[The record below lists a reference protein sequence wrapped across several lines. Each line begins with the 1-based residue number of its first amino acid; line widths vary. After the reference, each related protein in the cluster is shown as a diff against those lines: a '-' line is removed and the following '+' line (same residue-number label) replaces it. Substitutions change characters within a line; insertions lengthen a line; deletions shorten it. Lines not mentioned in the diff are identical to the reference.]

1 MVRNLASLLLLPLL
15 SLPLACGDDQG
26 SATSPAQV
34 TTPPTSP
41 PPAPPAP
48 LATEGAFA
56 VDSPIDLTAYA
67 LAPESV
73 AKDLRLL
80 RGLRDDPAGTI
91 FQLLDD
97 AGVPLVNDLYGALP
111 GPLQDE
117 VKGWFN
123 EAVLGRSSGG
133 QLLTTELA
141 VLAELADVSLLRFHL
156 LTDLTLPARGAA
168 GVPLAVH
175 GFRGLRYEFLEGRL
189 PVEVLRFADQHTGLV
204 TETEA
209 PTTIVTPAAAS
220 DGTVELGDHAFGLPF
235 GQYAF
240 AALDLASNQ
249 RYGAPL
255 RPALGKLFGCPEI
268 AASVAGKC
276 AGFVCVDHQAEL
288 TAICERGLDE
298 VVDRIHERL
307 QSYNFNAVRFR
318 NGRAQL
324 WDARAAGGARD
335 GQADR
340 IDAGVW
346 EAFIDIGQGP
356 RDVKAT
362 FTGQREAR

>member
-1 MVRNLASLLLLPLL
+1 MRRKMVALVVLPLL
-15 SLPLACGDDQG
+15 SLALACGDDPG

-34 TTPPTSP
+34 SMP
-41 PPAPPAP
+41 PPAPPSS
-48 LATEGAFA
+48 LATQGAFA

-73 AKDLRLL
+73 AKDIRLL

-91 FQLLDD
+91 FQLLDE
-97 AGVPLVNDLYGALP
+97 AGVPLVDDLYGVLP
-111 GPLQDE
+111 GPLQDR
-117 VKGWFN
+117 VKDWFN

-156 LTDLTLPARGAA
+156 LTDLSLPERGAT
-168 GVPLAVH
+168 GLPLAVH
-175 GFRGLRYEFLEGRL
+175 AFRGVRYEFLEGRL
-189 PVEVLRFADQHTGLV
+189 PVEIARFVDQHTGLV

-209 PTTIVTPAAAS
+209 PATLVAPGSAS
-220 DGTVELGDHAFGLPF
+220 DGTVELGDHAFGFPF

-240 AALDLASNQ
+240 AALDVASNQ

-255 RPALGKLFGCPEI
+255 RPALGQLFGCPEV

-276 AGFVCVDHQAEL
+276 VGFVCVDHQAEL

-318 NGRAQL
+318 SGRAQL
-324 WDARAAGGARD
+324 WDARAEGGAKD
-335 GQADR
+335 GRVDR
-340 IDAGVW
+340 IDGGVW

-362 FTGQREAR
+362 FTGQRASR